1 MKISLPLT
9 VLTISEKNSDLIMIL
24 LLDRIALVLNFTS
37 FLSFILDNKS
47 FQNDLLITMNQE
59 TFSNVQRQPTF
70 R

>member
-1 MKISLPLT
+1 MNTFLFFNCSVSVAIIREAIAQIEDDYENKP
-9 VLTISEKNSDLIMIL
+9 TID
-24 LLDRIALVLNFTS
+24 
-37 FLSFILDNKS
+37 DNKS